1 MIAERTQTATLRTG
15 AWYGDRSESLEFPS
29 SWRVTIHRPQTPPP
43 LADAQIAASLES
55 PVGQEPIRAL
65 ARGKSRPLILVDD
78 LTRPTPADRVLPLLL
93 RQLEE
98 AGIRSGDVRIML
110 AQGTHEHAPGDALAR
125 KVGSEAARA
134 CRLLVH
140 DHRAATVR
148 VGRTSLGTPVCV
160 NPEVM
165 AADLLIGVGGVYP
178 QRSTGFGGGS
188 KLALGV
194 LGRPSI
200 VHLHYAR
207 PSMDGSYDI
216 DNEFRRDLD
225 EIAAMI
231 GLRTMV
237 TVHVDGERRIVRA
250 VSGDHFAFYR
260 EAAAFSRFA
269 YSAPPPG
276 DVDVVISNAYPLD
289 VSLTFMRSKGMAPLF
304 KSEPSASRVV
314 VAACSEG
321 IGNHGLFPFV
331 NAPRF
336 DGLRQRVRRASVMP
350 PQTLLTEAARGM
362 RRVTSRLSGTHLP
375 GASQAAAGR
384 RRRGPIHL
392 YSPVGGAAGLP
403 SEIPIWTG
411 QPDRITVAPSW
422 AEVLRHLSSEQGGR
436 EALDVVVYSCASMQV
451 IE

>member
-1 MIAERTQTATLRTG
+1 MIAERTQTATIMTG
-15 AWYGDRSESLEFPS
+15 AWYGDRSEGLEFPS
-29 SWRVTIHRPQTPPP
+29 SWRVQVHQPGTPPP
-43 LADAQIAASLES
+43 LSDAQIAGSLAR
-55 PVGQEPIRAL
+55 PIGQDPIRAL

-78 LTRPTPADRVLPLLL
+78 LTRPTPADRVLPLVL

-98 AGIRSGDVRIML
+98 AGIRPGDVRIML

-125 KVGSEAARA
+125 KVGPEAARA

-140 DHRAATVR
+140 DHRGAALR
-148 VGRTSLGTPVCV
+148 VGRTSLGTPVWV
-160 NPEVM
+160 NPEVA
-165 AADLLIGVGGVYP
+165 AADFLIGIGGVYP

-194 LGRPSI
+194 LGRSSI

-207 PSMDGSYDI
+207 PSMDGSYEI

-237 TVHVDGERRIVRA
+237 TVHVDAQRRIVRA
-250 VSGDHFAFYR
+250 VSGDHLAYYR
-260 EAAAFSRFA
+260 EAAAFSRSA

-276 DVDVVISNAYPLD
+276 DVDLVISNAYPLD
-289 VSLTFMRSKGMAPLF
+289 VSLTFIRSKGMAPLF

-321 IGNHGLFPFV
+321 IGHHGLFPFV
-331 NAPRF
+331 NGPRF
-336 DGLRQRVRRASVMP
+336 DGVRQRVRRASVMP
-350 PQTLLTEAARGM
+350 PQMLLTEAARGM
-362 RRVTSRLSGTHLP
+362 RRVTSRLSGNHLVGGS
-375 GASQAAAGR
+375 GAVVSSE
-384 RRRGPIHL
+384 RRGPIHL
-392 YSPVGGAAGLP
+392 YSPAAGVPGLP
-403 SEIPIWTG
+403 ADIPIWTG

-422 AEVLRHLSSEQGGR
+422 AEVLERVSEEQGR
-436 EALDVVVYSCASMQV
+436 RDALEVVVYSCASMQV